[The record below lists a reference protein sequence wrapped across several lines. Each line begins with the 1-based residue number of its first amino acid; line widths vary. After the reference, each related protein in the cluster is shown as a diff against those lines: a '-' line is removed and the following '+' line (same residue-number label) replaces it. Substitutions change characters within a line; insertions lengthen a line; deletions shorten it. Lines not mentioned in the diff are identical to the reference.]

1 MTNDGMMFTSSGS
14 RPLFGTD
21 MFSGILATVCDI
33 ALVVEPSGIIR
44 NALSGQESRLFSE
57 AANWPGRNI
66 VDLIDDESARK
77 FKRVQEKLSELDDE
91 DGRYRWAELIHHAE
105 RGDPYPIR
113 YSVHCLANDDAVL
126 MLGRDQRPVI
136 EMQQQLLNAQIALER
151 DFEAQREA
159 DARYRLLMEF
169 TSDAIVLVSM
179 TSGRI
184 VDLNMLAAIV
194 LGSGRAELIGA
205 SFAEQFSLAKG
216 IDLLGSLALDTSGQ
230 GGTSVEF
237 PTLRGGNRVEIRS
250 RQFRAAGERLAFCKL
265 SGPGEETKGLG
276 SLASD
281 LFQLFQLGTD
291 AIVFTNKDGVIEAA
305 SDAFLNITDSP
316 SPSAVVGRSIGEFL
330 GRGAVD
336 LKVLLENARR
346 AGHLRS
352 YSTKLTTDF
361 DAHISVELSAT
372 WLGDR
377 SDPKLALVI
386 RDATSATA
394 LRTDFALGQGD
405 MRGVMEL
412 VGSSNLKDIVAETTN
427 VVEKICIETAIEL
440 TRNNRVAA
448 AEMLG
453 LSRQSLYVKLRKY
466 GLLSREEE

>member
-1 MTNDGMMFTSSGS
+1 MTNDGLMFTSSGS

-33 ALVVEPSGIIR
+33 ALVVEPSGVIR
-44 NALSGQESRLFSE
+44 NALSGQESRMFSE
-57 AANWPGRNI
+57 AASWPGRNLR
-66 VDLIDDESARK
+66 DLVDDESARK
-77 FKRVQEKLSELDDE
+77 FQRALEKLAAMDE
-91 DGRYRWAELIHHAE
+91 QEGRYRWAELMHNAE
-105 RGDPYPIR
+105 RGEAYPIR
-113 YSVHCLANDDAVL
+113 YSVHSLANDDAVL

-159 DARYRLLMEF
+159 DARYRLLMDF

-184 VDLNMLAAIV
+184 IDLNMRAAV
-194 LGSGRAELIGA
+194 ALGTGRGDLIGA
-205 SFAEQFSLAKG
+205 PFADQFSLADG
-216 IDLLGSLALDTSGQ
+216 VDLLGSLAPDTSGQ
-230 GGTSVEF
+230 GGAAVEF
-237 PTLRGGNRVEIRS
+237 AAQRGGNRLEIRA
-250 RQFRAAGERLAFCKL
+250 RQFRAAGERMALCRL
-265 SGPGEETKGLG
+265 SEPGQDAQGLG
-276 SLASD
+276 SLATD

-291 AIVFTNKDGVIEAA
+291 AIVFTNKDGIIEAA
-305 SDAFLNITDSP
+305 SDAFLNITDAS
-316 SPSAVVGRSIGEFL
+316 SSAAVIGRSIGEFL

-361 DAHISVELSAT
+361 DAQVAVDLSVT
-372 WLGDR
+372 WLGER
-377 SDPKLALVI
+377 SDPKMALVI

-394 LRTDFALGQGD
+394 LRSEVSLGQGD

-466 GLLSREEE
+466 GLLSRDEE